1 MIDPSYSRQ
10 KAQEENAAALARWRR
25 LIILTVAGLI
35 FIGAGLSIVWG
46 FGGTRMAAPSPP
58 VREQA
63 SNELVETTKALRE
76 TQQQAV
82 DQLQV
87 VQDQLL
93 AQQAETKKLS
103 ESITALTEK
112 VDTLQQS
119 IANILALPFG
129 TPRERPLRN
138 SYRKDESPRPFS

>member
-1 MIDPSYSRQ
+1 
-10 KAQEENAAALARWRR
+10 
-25 LIILTVAGLI
+25 
-35 FIGAGLSIVWG
+35 
-46 FGGTRMAAPSPP
+46 MAAPSPP

-93 AQQAETKKLS
+93 AHQDRA
-103 ESITALTEK
+103 
-112 VDTLQQS
+112 
-119 IANILALPFG
+119 G
-129 TPRERPLRN
+129 RPNDRRPMRAA
-138 SYRKDESPRPFS
+138 SYISGLIIVEMPGSDKQ

>member
-1 MIDPSYSRQ
+1 MIDPSCSRQ

-93 AQQAETKKLS
+93 AHQDRA
-103 ESITALTEK
+103 
-112 VDTLQQS
+112 
-119 IANILALPFG
+119 G
-129 TPRERPLRN
+129 RPNDRRPMRAA
-138 SYRKDESPRPFS
+138 SYISGLIIVEMPGSDKQ